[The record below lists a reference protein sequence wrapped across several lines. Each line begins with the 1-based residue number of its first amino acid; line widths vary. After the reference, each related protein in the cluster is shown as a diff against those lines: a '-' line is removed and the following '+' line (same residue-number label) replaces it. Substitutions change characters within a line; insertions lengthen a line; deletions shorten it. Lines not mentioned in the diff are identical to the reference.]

1 MTSGDLRGTHLMF
14 VTAVPTAAFR
24 YMAPIAVAAR
34 RAGARTSLVLGAGCD
49 LTKPPGFDEVH
60 TIRAH
65 RRRGPIRIRQ
75 AAGDLAALADREGA
89 DLLHLHTPFSV
100 MLGRMAGQIAGIPS
114 VAVIHGTPLDSR
126 GAGSRLFSAVEGRWA
141 KTATRIVTI
150 NQEDFEAY
158 QRFAPQIPVSLAPA
172 GGAGVPMPFVTRAR
186 PPRSQRPL
194 ALFLGRPAQG
204 KNLPRLVEAWRIARR
219 EVPNLRLRVI
229 GAPAEGDQA
238 PEPVDSG
245 DFTLIPREHDA
256 LTEITAADILV
267 SASAREGFPMAV
279 AEAMSQGI
287 PAAVVTNR
295 GAREVARGVT
305 SGLFLTEPTPQAL
318 ALGMIQA
325 LDARVELR
333 PGAPAAWSQAG
344 VVDFHLAEIR
354 AALAGFARAPSG
366 RVGGGHELPTGPGR
380 APKDGGGELLRS
392 PNRQPGGRM
401 TQATRIRINT
411 PNVVGEE
418 FEGEVVAVNLESGT
432 YFSLLGSAADIWRL
446 LSRAPATAE
455 AIVAGL
461 HRSLDCTGVDVAA
474 DVQRCLAELS
484 GLDLLTTKPDT
495 APAVGVESG
504 DDEIDLTERRPYQ
517 PPRVEAFNDLQ
528 DILLLDPI
536 HDVDEAGWPMA
547 APPTD
552 APQ

>member
-24 YMAPIAVAAR
+24 YMAPIAAAAR

-75 AAGDLAALADREGA
+75 AALDLASLAEREGA

-100 MLGRMAGQIAGIPS
+100 MLGRMAGQITGIPS
-114 VAVIHGTPLDSR
+114 VVVIHGTPLDSR
-126 GAGSRLFSAVEGRWA
+126 GAGSLFFSAVENRWA

-150 NQEDFEAY
+150 NQEDFSAY
-158 QRFAPQIPVSLAPA
+158 QRFAPQTPVSLAPA
-172 GGAGVPMPFVTRAR
+172 GGAGIPMPFVSRTR
-186 PPRSQRPL
+186 PPRSRRPL

-204 KNLPRLVEAWRIARR
+204 KNLPRLQEAWRLARR
-219 EVPNLRLRVI
+219 EVPDLRLRVI
-229 GAPAEGDQA
+229 GGPAEGDQA
-238 PEPVDSG
+238 PDPVVTE

-279 AEAMSQGI
+279 AEAMSQGV

-318 ALGMIQA
+318 ALGMIKA
-325 LDARVELR
+325 LAAQVELR
-333 PGAPAAWSQAG
+333 PGVPVSWSQST
-344 VVDFHLAEIR
+344 VVDFHLAEIS
-354 AALAGFARAPSG
+354 AALGTDL
-366 RVGGGHELPTGPGR
+366 VGTRPGR
-380 APKDGGGELLRS
+380 APGSEGAELLRS

-401 TQATRIRINT
+401 THASRIRINT

-446 LSRAPATAE
+446 LSRAPATADE
-455 AIVAGL
+455 VVAGL
-461 HRSLDCTGVDVAA
+461 HESLDCTGVDVAA
-474 DVQRCLAELS
+474 DVQRCLAELT
-484 GLDLLTTKPDT
+484 GLDLITTEPDNI
-495 APAVGVESG
+495 PAAAVESD

-517 PPRVEAFNDLQ
+517 PPQVEAFNDLQ